1 MNYKREGKGQA
12 LVLVHGFLLSSG
24 FWQPL
29 IELLKDRLDIIVPDL
44 PGFAGSGYFPAKD
57 DIPGMAESVLDLL
70 DELEMKFFSYG
81 TFNGRFDRA
90 RNYPG
95 ARFMPRQVNRICLF
109 FRHRSKIY
117 LIMGGAQ

>member
-12 LVLVHGFLLSSG
+12 LVLVHGFLLGSG
-24 FWQPL
+24 SWQPI

-70 DELEMKFFSYG
+70 DELEMNFFLMGHSMG
-81 TFNGRFDRA
+81 DSIGQEIALEHDS
-90 RNYPG
+90 G
-95 ARFMPRQVNRICLF
+95 LD
-109 FRHRSKIY
+109 K
-117 LIMGGAQ
+117 LIVYASSSDIDQKSIL

>member
-12 LVLVHGFLLSSG
+12 LVLVHGFLLGSG
-24 FWQPL
+24 FWQPI
-29 IELLKDRLDIIVPDL
+29 IELLKDRLDTML
-44 PGFAGSGYFPAKD
+44 
-57 DIPGMAESVLDLL
+57 PGMAESVLDLL

-90 RNYPG
+90 RNCPG
-95 ARFMPRQVNRICLF
+95 VRFRPRQVNRICLF